1 MGATI
6 EQEKSGV
13 WVVHI
18 SGALRKEDMDA
29 IQGEGLKGME
39 PHQQARVLVMV
50 EPDFS
55 GWVGSEVWNDMTF
68 FVKYGNSISKIAVV
82 GDPKWQSRMLMFTGA
97 GFRRTQVKYF
107 AEANGAKD
115 AYAWLG

>member
-6 EQEKSGV
+6 QRDSSGI
-13 WVVHI
+13 WVVRI
-18 SGALRKEDMDA
+18 SGSLRKEEMDA
-29 IQGEGLKGME
+29 IQAEGIKGLS
-39 PHQQARVLVMV
+39 PGSSASVLVLV

-68 FVKYGNSISKIAVV
+68 FVKHGDSIARIAIV
-82 GDPKWQSRMLMFTGA
+82 GEPKWESRMLMFTGA
-97 GFRRTQVKYF
+97 GFRRAAVKF
-107 AEANGAKD
+107 FTRENVPQ